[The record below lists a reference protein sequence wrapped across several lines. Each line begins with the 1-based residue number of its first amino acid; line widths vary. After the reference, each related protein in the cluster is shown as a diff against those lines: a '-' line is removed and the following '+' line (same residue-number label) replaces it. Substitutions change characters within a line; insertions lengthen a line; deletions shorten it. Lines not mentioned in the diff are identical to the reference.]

1 MAVLTSGILKQIDL
15 LVQNLKVLIFFFTI
29 SCDEHMP

>member
-1 MAVLTSGILKQIDL
+1 MAVLTTGVLKQIDL
-15 LVQNLKVLIFFFTI
+15 FVQNLKVLNFFFTI